1 MASET
6 RPGVIVT
13 QALTETTAVTAS
25 PTLVP
30 LVMAPCFQI
39 IKANNEDGTI
49 NDDAKH
55 TANYT
60 QSSMTITQAEF
71 PDPRGNIDEINI
83 YENEVEVHITE
94 YTGLTKLERGSDGS
108 TGSAFLQRLSQIYRP
123 AIVFEGF
130 TNGSISLSEGDTL
143 VFAID
148 VVNTSS
154 NKKDVAVIFSSS
166 DTTAE
171 KVAAAINAEYGSTV
185 AFVNSDNNV
194 VIFSPTFG
202 PAGSVTIREGATAL
216 ATLFGV
222 GNYPQDNSATNITGD
237 IRVEGSGL
245 FAQDDEDSDLL
256 SPYIAFSRGKALF
269 SSTAYNATLTEK
281 TSWPSWAGYNIG
293 SGSTNTFSSTR
304 ASAVTF
310 TGSGATIPLK
320 AATTTTQGDILIAD
334 SRQVAN
340 GEVILVEESRFKI
353 GTINTKSS
361 TYSASTGNL
370 ITRIYDTVEFNIL
383 TSAVPFCPQLAF
395 FEAKNLVYG
404 QIENQTTAS
413 ISGTADNVISAQK
426 AIVSGA
432 LHSDLQNGATWQA
445 SGTYI
450 VIQETIDNVQKEA
463 VRVTFQGSST
473 ASEIASAVTNNSS
486 LSCTAAVVGENFV
499 ISSSKTGKGQ
509 SLKVLSTGTINA
521 KLGFSDSAA
530 TSSTGRDPEAA
541 GKAVFTTEFFDYSS
555 ADVQTARVNL
565 TFADAS
571 DVEYTVDGTLSSS
584 APFASMAA
592 VASAISDLFD
602 GQSDNTIRYK
612 GKPVATVEADGDTLV
627 FSTIEGGSNCGVLVQ
642 SNEVALGIY
651 DSSFKKSTLTFAA
664 NIGDLT
670 GFDLADD
677 DGAILSVSG
686 LSSPAV
692 SDIVTAL
699 NNDGTFSSNYIAV
712 EESSTEIT
720 VLHVNSAK
728 SGNLVV
734 SNVTNNG
741 NAVTVTAS
749 TVSHADV
756 DESGTD
762 LLIGTSLVIRLDD
775 NPTKYVVSSFDYNSV
790 NEAADKLNLEVGG
803 DTDIATVNA
812 SGVLTL
818 TSPTMGVVSKIEIVS
833 SESTAHL
840 SSILD
845 FATLTASGSGRP
857 NPNFYIDPV
866 TKAAVIGPNILRHR
880 STGIPFSVSQSNS
893 PLYIDYK
900 GLRLDVT
907 ASASSPGLLSFGS
920 ITEIDAS
927 IGPMTTENPLGLAAY
942 LCFLNSATSTISCLG
957 VDETT
962 LSAPTGTVD
971 SYLRALELVESKE
984 VYSIAPMTEDPYI
997 QQLIATHV
1005 QALSQPSERGERI
1018 ALLWKSTPERATDTS
1033 IENGAGAGTLTGEDD
1048 QLRTAVNLSS
1058 SVISAGITDDS
1069 SISVDDGLYVEIT
1082 TVSGSTTAVYNYSIS
1097 SVDGFHLN
1105 LRTSFSGSENSDGF
1119 YSDETFSGTATYS
1132 TLKYVLRIR
1141 GKKLLIKG
1149 TSLPDVAMVTQTA
1162 AEQASGFDHR
1172 RVFLLFGDSVDVS
1185 IDGTVTNIPGYYIS
1199 AGLAGMIGSQQPQQ
1213 PFTNLN
1219 MVGYSKVYGTDDTYS
1234 ENQLDVIADG
1244 GRYVL
1249 KNLAG
1254 GIAARHQRS
1263 TSNSTIEARELSI
1276 TKAIDY
1282 LAKGL
1287 REINRVFIGKFVIT
1301 PGFLDQLTM
1310 ANEGF
1315 LRRATQ
1321 QGVVRSSSLKS
1332 LLQSETA
1339 PDTVLIEVEV
1349 QPAYPCNKIQIT
1361 IVS

>member
-39 IKANNEDGTI
+39 IRANNEDGTI

-60 QSSMTITQAEF
+60 QASMTITQAEF
-71 PDPRGNIDEINI
+71 PDPRGNIDEVEI
-83 YENEVEVHITE
+83 YEDEVEVHITE

-108 TGSAFLQRLSQIYRP
+108 TGSAFLQRFSQIYRP
-123 AIVFEGF
+123 AVVFSGF
-130 TNGSISLSEGDTL
+130 TNGTITLSEGDTL

-148 VVNTSS
+148 VVNASS
-154 NKKDVAVIFSSS
+154 NKKDVAVVFSSS

-171 KVAAAINAEYGSTV
+171 KVATAINEEYGSTV
-185 AFVNSDNNV
+185 AFETSDGNV
-194 VIFSPTFG
+194 AIFSPTFG

-216 ATLFGV
+216 STLFGT
-222 GNYPQDNSATNITGD
+222 YPQDNASTNVTGD

-245 FAQDDEDSDLL
+245 FAQDDEDADLL
-256 SPYIAFSRGKALF
+256 SPYIAYSRGKALF
-269 SSTAYNATLTEK
+269 SNTTYNATLVEK
-281 TSWPSWAGYNIG
+281 DTWPAWAGYNIG
-293 SGSTNTFSSTR
+293 SGSTNSFSSTR

-310 TGSGATIPLK
+310 TGSGATVPLK
-320 AATTTTQGDILIAD
+320 AATTTTEGDVLIAD

-395 FEAKNLVYG
+395 FEARNLVYG
-404 QIENQTTAS
+404 EIANQTKAS
-413 ISGTADNVISAQK
+413 ISGTADNVIDAQK

-432 LHSDLQNGATWQA
+432 LHSDLQGGASWQA

-463 VRVTFQGSST
+463 VRVTFQGTST
-473 ASEIASAVTNNSS
+473 ASALATAITDNSS

-509 SLKVLSTGTINA
+509 SLSVLSTGTINA
-521 KLGFSDSAA
+521 KLGFSESDA
-530 TSSTGRDPEAA
+530 TSATGRDHEVA
-541 GKAVFTTEFFDYSS
+541 GKAVFTTEFFDYAS
-555 ADVQTARVNL
+555 ADVQTARVHL

-571 DVEYTVDGTLSSS
+571 DVEYTVDGTLAS
-584 APFASMAA
+584 AQPFLSMAA
-592 VASAISDLFD
+592 VATAISDLFD
-602 GQSDNTIRYK
+602 GQSDNTIRFE
-612 GKPVATVEADGDTLV
+612 GKPIATVEADGDTLV

-651 DSSFKKSTLTFAA
+651 DSSYKITRIDFVSGL
-664 NIGDLT
+664 DVLT
-670 GFDLADD
+670 GFDLEE
-677 DGAILSVSG
+677 GGNPLVTITG
-686 LSSPAV
+686 LSSPTV
-692 SDIVTAL
+692 TDIVTAL
-699 NNDGTFSSNYIAV
+699 NGESAFYTPGYIAV
-712 EESSTEIT
+712 EVSSASFKILHTDVTKADTISLVNPTTSSSIMVHTSSTT
-720 VLHVNSAK
+720 DY
-728 SGNLVV
+728 
-734 SNVTNNG
+734 T
-741 NAVTVTAS
+741 
-749 TVSHADV
+749 DV
-756 DESGTD
+756 DESGAD
-762 LLIGTSLVIRLDD
+762 LLIGASLVIQLDD

-790 NEAADKLNLEVGG
+790 NEAADKINLEVGG
-803 DTDIATVNA
+803 DVDIATVNG

-818 TSPTMGVVSKIEIVS
+818 SSPTMGVVSKIEIVS
-833 SESTAHL
+833 SESTAQS

-845 FATLTASGSGRP
+845 FSTLSASGSGRP

-907 ASASSPGLLSFGS
+907 ASADEPGLLSFGS

-962 LSAPTGTVD
+962 TAAPTGTVD

-984 VYSIAPMTEDPYI
+984 VYSIAPMTEDHYI

-1005 QALSQPSERGERI
+1005 QTLSQPSERGERI

-1058 SVISAGITDDS
+1058 AVISAGITDDS
-1069 SISVDDGLYVEIT
+1069 NISVDDGLYVEIT
-1082 TVSGSTTAVYNYSIS
+1082 TVSGSTTNVYNYSVS

-1105 LRTSFSGSENSDGF
+1105 LRTSFSGSDNSDGF
-1119 YSDETFSGTATYS
+1119 YAEETFSGTATYS
-1132 TLKYVLRIR
+1132 TLNYVLRIR
-1141 GKKLLIKG
+1141 GNKLLIKG

-1162 AEQASGFDHR
+1162 AEQAAGFDHR